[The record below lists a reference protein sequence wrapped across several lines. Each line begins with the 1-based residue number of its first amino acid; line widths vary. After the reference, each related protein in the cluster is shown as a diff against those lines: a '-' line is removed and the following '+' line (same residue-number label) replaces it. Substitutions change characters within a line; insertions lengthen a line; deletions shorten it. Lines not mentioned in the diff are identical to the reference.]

1 MKFSNDIYV
10 TERDALR
17 IDTVRRRDGGFP
29 SQSAAGKMPAFP
41 VRDGV
46 GRSISLN

>member
-1 MKFSNDIYV
+1 MKFSNDIYA

-29 SQSAAGKMPAFP
+29 SQ
-41 VRDGV
+41 
-46 GRSISLN
+46 GRSGTLHLLELAS